1 MADSMRYKY
10 HLNCTGTWAPKSAK
24 ILGFQY
30 LGNAKQKMTTVVDCF
45 FVLAFLGDVSDA
57 TVSF

>member
-10 HLNCTGTWAPKSAK
+10 HLNCTGTWAPESAK

-30 LGNAKQKMTTVVDCF
+30 LGNAKQKMTTVVDCVF
-45 FVLAFLGDVSDA
+45 LALLSDVSDA